1 MSVKIL
7 PQWAPRI
14 SQAKIRRLY
23 AMDALGIHD
32 QELIDDV
39 GYALRARC
47 QSFLEANEAMGGQ
60 ALCPVCGHG
69 VPHKGNRDD
78 ILRCGNCGWELT
90 WGEYFQTFQH
100 KQLSGAEPVLE
111 LFRNFVRLF
120 PFAQMPH
127 EKMLLID
134 QLIHG
139 FHWSLKRESTRPVAV
154 NLIEG
159 RLGEVIAF
167 LDSLSYGEESTPGV
181 KEKRDEWVG
190 NSQNTRNWGGS
201 RTSASQQQERKGQQ

>member
-1 MSVKIL
+1 MKIL

-32 QELIDDV
+32 EELIDDV
-39 GYALRARC
+39 GYTLRARC
-47 QSFLEANEAMGGQ
+47 QSFLEANEAAGGR
-60 ALCPVCGHG
+60 AMCPVCGHG

-78 ILRCGNCGWELT
+78 ILHCENCGWELT
-90 WGEYFQTFQH
+90 WGEYFETFQH

-111 LFRNFVRLF
+111 LFRNFVRLL
-120 PFAQMPH
+120 PSVQTPQ
-127 EKMLLID
+127 EKVLLID

-139 FHWSLKRESTRPVAV
+139 FHWSQKYGPTRPVAV

-167 LDSLSYGEESTPGV
+167 LDNLGYGEESTLGV
-181 KEKRDEWVG
+181 KEGREEWVG
-190 NSQNTRNWGGS
+190 NSQNARSWSGS
-201 RTSASQQQERKGQQ
+201 KTIADQ